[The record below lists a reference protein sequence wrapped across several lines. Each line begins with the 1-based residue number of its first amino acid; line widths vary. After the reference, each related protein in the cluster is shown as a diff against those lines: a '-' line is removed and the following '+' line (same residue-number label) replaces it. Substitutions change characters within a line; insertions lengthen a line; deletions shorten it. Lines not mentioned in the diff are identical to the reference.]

1 MFYIAYIKDKES
13 TDYTG
18 LESYI
23 AEQIE
28 NEEISWFPTHRA
40 LVLKGQQ
47 ETEDGL
53 SGLELIN
60 VIEERQAEL
69 SKATGEMAKNI
80 TVLEEA
86 VKKTQKKKKER
97 VRIVGGS
104 GGPKDVTPL
113 LKKDEEPEKEKKK
126 KMLRASTLLEE
137 ELDEI
142 NMQKIL

>member
-47 ETEDGL
+47 EAEDGL
-53 SGLELIN
+53 SGGELIDM
-60 VIEERQAEL
+60 IEERQVEL
-69 SKATGEMAKNI
+69 SKTTGEMAKNI

-97 VRIVGGS
+97 VRIIGGS
-104 GGPKDVTPL
+104 KDGTPL
-113 LKKDEEPEKEKKK
+113 LKKDEELEKEKKK
-126 KMLRASTLLEE
+126 KKLRASTLLEE
-137 ELDEI
+137 EIDAI